1 MLGTEAQSLVAAGR
15 EWQRP
20 APTDRQRILEQ
31 LRQRI
36 AGGSPIMVSM
46 VVPKAG
52 IRGVAQQAQKIALA
66 TAAACAVATVT
77 WHVLQR
83 QPAARSAEL
92 APVAAALATAGRVPA
107 PLAPTL
113 APLSAAESG
122 TDSSATGPAPVKAER
137 SRTNQLGEEVALLSR
152 AETDLHARRWSEA
165 LARLDE
171 HARKFPRGTLT
182 QERIA
187 AQVQALCGLGRTGDA
202 ETALARLRSVSPN
215 SLHEERAR
223 AACAPYASR

>member
-20 APTDRQRILEQ
+20 ALTDRQRVLEQ

-36 AGGSPIMVSM
+36 GGGSPIVVSM

-52 IRGVAQQAQKIALA
+52 VRGLAQQAQKLALA
-66 TAAACAVATVT
+66 TAAACVVATAT
-77 WHVLQR
+77 WHVLHRDPAGRGVEPTR
-83 QPAARSAEL
+83 Q
-92 APVAAALATAGRVPA
+92 APVATAVAATTPEPA
-107 PLAPTL
+107 PAPTV
-113 APLSAAESG
+113 ADPG
-122 TDSSATGPAPVKAER
+122 TDSSATDPAPSKADR
-137 SRTNQLGEEVALLSR
+137 SRANQLGEEVALLSR

-165 LARLDE
+165 LTRLDE
-171 HARKFPRGTLT
+171 HARRFPRGTLT

-187 AQVQALCGLGRTGDA
+187 AQVQALCGLGRTADA
-202 ETALARLRSVSPN
+202 ESALARLRSVSPN
-215 SLHEERAR
+215 SLHEARAR